1 MAINLNPG
9 ADSTLVSAA
18 TKAGLASAPPS
29 YAATF
34 ESVSANYHN
43 TMMASAKMW
52 GDIASAAVSM
62 RGTYLANEKVR
73 DSEGKGFA
81 EKQKYLDEAREI
93 RRKVAR
99 LNNMPDPQSKGQLA
113 DLQRQQERLY
123 NGAEDFN
130 TGYEALNTAMQ
141 NADEKANTSY
151 DMQLALAVQAYRNGT
166 GTTKHG
172 NYLVSEENENGGKD
186 YVMYHDSKQVT
197 AKNIIPLGV
206 VSPMEIGKM
215 TSFGE
220 DDLYIETTSDA
231 DLQRPL
237 QRKHADLD
245 ELSGKPVLGMDGEKI
260 KVDLDRLA
268 KSIVPKDKGRVLQ
281 NTEDKRLQSMATFGV
296 DSGTLNPAGLA
307 KLGDDIDDLVSAYGK
322 RAWHTPSVHSTSG
335 DGKSMS
341 FYGEYVGVD
350 KNGNP
355 TPTRVSAEGFA
366 SLSPQYLKKIGVKDV
381 PGTQKGLD
389 VDDFQSSDNYLR
401 LTQAMFNPGDSNY
414 SEAQTNKIF
423 KDYKMRQS
431 LGMVA
436 STWNNSPKNPANQ
449 TSVINGPPDSDG
461 FIPLN
466 KATNADM
473 FQGGNG
479 AYISPAKLS
488 AWQSIGKALVQR
500 ADMGKGNNL
509 LSWDKE
515 KKSYFHATEG
525 VAPNKASLFAM
536 LNFLDTGEENQL
548 TSTFKQNPFYKQ
560 IPDWDGSMYIK
571 NKEKVVDNEG
581 DSWWKFWK

>member
-9 ADSTLVSAA
+9 ADTGLVSAA

-29 YAATF
+29 YATTF

-99 LNNMPDPQSKGQLA
+99 LNNMPDPQSKKQLT

-141 NADEKANTSY
+141 NADEKANTSF
-151 DMQLALAVQAYRNGT
+151 DMQLALAAQAYRNGT
-166 GTTKHG
+166 GTTEHG
-172 NYLVSEENENGGKD
+172 NYLVSEENVNGGKD
-186 YVMYHDSKQVT
+186 LVLYHDSKQVT

-220 DDLYIETTSDA
+220 DDLYIETTADA

-281 NTEDKRLQSMATFGV
+281 NTEDKRLQGMATFGI
-296 DSGTLNPAGLA
+296 DSGTLNPARLA
-307 KLGDDIDDLVSAYGK
+307 KLGDDVDDLISAYGK
-322 RAWHTPSVHSTSG
+322 RAWHIPSVHSTSG

-389 VDDFQSSDNYLR
+389 VEDFQSSDNYLR
-401 LTQAMFNPGDSNY
+401 LTQAMFNPGDPNY

-423 KDYKMRQS
+423 KEYKMQQS
-431 LGMVA
+431 KNIVA
-436 STWNNSPKNPANQ
+436 ETWNNSPKNPFNQQTTGGLSFLPANKNQKSQIKGDKGVYTPNSAINEIAMLVQPDANGNRQNIKIQGKDDMYVWDKTKQ
-449 TSVINGPPDSDG
+449 TYMYGKDVIPGKDSLFANVFG
-461 FIPLN
+461 EEFTPLN
-466 KATNADM
+466 ILPLYNSIEDW
-473 FQGGNG
+473 NG
-479 AYISPAKLS
+479 WKY
-488 AWQSIGKALVQR
+488 V
-500 ADMGKGNNL
+500 
-509 LSWDKE
+509 KE
-515 KKSYFHATEG
+515 KKE
-525 VAPNKASLFAM
+525 
-536 LNFLDTGEENQL
+536 EENSKGKKKGNIFTNL
-548 TSTFKQNPFYKQ
+548 FK
-560 IPDWDGSMYIK
+560 
-571 NKEKVVDNEG
+571 
-581 DSWWKFWK
+581 

>member
-9 ADSTLVSAA
+9 ADTGLVSAA

-99 LNNMPDPQSKGQLA
+99 LNNMPDPQSKKQLT

-130 TGYEALNTAMQ
+130 TGYQALNTAMQ
-141 NADEKANTSY
+141 NADENHQSSY
-151 DMQLALAVQAYRNGT
+151 DMELALAAQAYNNGT
-166 GTTKHG
+166 GTTGRG
-172 NYLVSEENENGGKD
+172 NYLVSEENVNGGKD
-186 YVMYHDSKQVT
+186 LVMYHDPKQVT
-197 AKNIIPLGV
+197 AKNIIPLGIV
-206 VSPMEIGKM
+206 NPQGMEGSPVGEM

-220 DDLYIETTSDA
+220 GDLYIETTA
-231 DLQRPL
+231 DLPQPVE
-237 QRKHADLD
+237 RKHADLD

-260 KVDLDRLA
+260 KVDIDRLA

-281 NTEDKRLQSMATFGV
+281 NTEDERLQSMATFGV
-296 DSGTLNPAGLA
+296 DSGTLNPARLA
-307 KLGDDIDDLVSAYGK
+307 KLGDDIDDLISAYGK

-381 PGTQKGLD
+381 AGTQKGLD
-389 VDDFQSSDNYLR
+389 VEDFQSSDNYLR
-401 LTQAMFNPGDSNY
+401 LTQAMFNPGDPNY

-423 KDYKMRQS
+423 KEYKMQQS
-431 LGMVA
+431 KNIVA
-436 STWNNSPKNPANQ
+436 ETWNNSPKNPFNQQTTGGLSFLPANKNQKSQIKGDKGVYTPNSAINEIAMLVQPDANGNRQNIKIQGKDDMYVWDKTKQ
-449 TSVINGPPDSDG
+449 TYMYGKDVIPGKDSLFANVFG
-461 FIPLN
+461 EEFTPLN
-466 KATNADM
+466 ILPLYNSIKDW
-473 FQGGNG
+473 NG
-479 AYISPAKLS
+479 WKY
-488 AWQSIGKALVQR
+488 V
-500 ADMGKGNNL
+500 
-509 LSWDKE
+509 KE
-515 KKSYFHATEG
+515 KKE
-525 VAPNKASLFAM
+525 
-536 LNFLDTGEENQL
+536 EENSKGKKKGNIFTNL
-548 TSTFKQNPFYKQ
+548 FN
-560 IPDWDGSMYIK
+560 
-571 NKEKVVDNEG
+571 
-581 DSWWKFWK
+581 